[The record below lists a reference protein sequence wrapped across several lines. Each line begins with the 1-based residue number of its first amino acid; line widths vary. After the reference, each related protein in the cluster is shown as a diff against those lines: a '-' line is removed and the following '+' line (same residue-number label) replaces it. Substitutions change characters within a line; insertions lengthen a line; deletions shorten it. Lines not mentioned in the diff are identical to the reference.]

1 MPPDYAKVHGMD
13 LKARAQSLKS
23 DIPALVLALKDP
35 RTGWKARLLA
45 ALCVAYALSPVDL
58 IPDFIPVV
66 GYLDDLVVLPL
77 LVAATVK
84 FIPKDVYMSLKE
96 RQAEARL
103 ESKWTYAIPVIIAY
117 AIIIALIV
125 LAIL

>member
-13 LKARAQSLKS
+13 LKARVQSLKS

-45 ALCVAYALSPVDL
+45 ALCVAYTLSPVDL
-58 IPDFIPVV
+58 IPDFIPVL

-84 FIPKDVYMSLKE
+84 SIPKDVFLSLKE

-103 ESKWTYAIPVIIAY
+103 ESKWTYAIPVIIVY

>member
-1 MPPDYAKVHGMD
+1 MD

-35 RTGWKARLLA
+35 RTGWKARLFATLT
-45 ALCVAYALSPVDL
+45 VAYALSPVDL
-58 IPDFIPVV
+58 IPDFIPVL

-84 FIPKDVYMSLKE
+84 SIPKDVFLSLKE

-125 LAIL
+125 LAILYRTSWAR

>member
-58 IPDFIPVV
+58 IPDFIPVL

-84 FIPKDVYMSLKE
+84 SIPKDVFLSLKE

-103 ESKWTYAIPVIIAY
+103 ESKWTYAIPVIIVY